1 MDKNV
6 CYSFFVGYVPDEETQ
21 LLAELAKFH
30 MRDKKQSKRQH
41 VHQMYFSAISY
52 IYQFEIKYFC

>member
-6 CYSFFVGYVPDEETQ
+6 YYSFFVEHVPDEETQ

-30 MRDKKQSKRQH
+30 IRDKKQSKRQY
-41 VHQMYFSAISY
+41 VHQVLL
-52 IYQFEIKYFC
+52 FCNILY

>member
-6 CYSFFVGYVPDEETQ
+6 YYSFFVEHVPDEETQ

-30 MRDKKQSKRQH
+30 IRDKKQSKRQH
-41 VHQMYFSAISY
+41 VHQLLLF
-52 IYQFEIKYFC
+52 